1 MPALQ
6 RITTEFVETEDRMR
20 LSGENDAGE
29 IISFWLTQRLLIRLI
44 THLVASLEEIAPDI
58 KAQQLHDQRISEML
72 QEMEQQSAQAQMA
85 EQSPVRDPNIHRTW
99 LALEVDVKKAEP
111 QILLS
116 FRGKESAGADLALE
130 DQHLRQWL
138 AILHRL
144 WNQAQWPSTIWP
156 KWITDV
162 APEKEINL
170 DSALH

>member
-1 MPALQ
+1 
-6 RITTEFVETEDRMR
+6 
-20 LSGENDAGE
+20 
-29 IISFWLTQRLLIRLI
+29 
-44 THLVASLEEIAPDI
+44 
-58 KAQQLHDQRISEML
+58 
-72 QEMEQQSAQAQMA
+72 
-85 EQSPVRDPNIHRTW
+85 
-99 LALEVDVKKAEP
+99 VDVKKAEP